1 MQELKSVY
9 SKEELLN
16 NAVELLKK
24 LIEIPSFSKDE
35 FNTSV
40 EIEGFFER
48 HHIPTKRFKNNIWA
62 VNKNFDVFK
71 PSILLNT
78 HHDTVKPNKA
88 YTMDPFVPVEKDGKL
103 FGLGSNDAGA
113 SLVSMAQVFLHFYEQ
128 ENLAYNLVIA
138 LTAEE
143 EISGFDGIEALYP
156 QLPNV
161 ELAIVGEPTQMNLA
175 IAEKGLLVIDGE
187 MKGTASHAAHPNPD
201 NSIVKCMKD
210 LQQILD
216 FRFPKVSEYLGE
228 VKITLSG
235 IHAGVQHNVVP
246 ESCSFTLD
254 VRVTDE
260 YSNREAFEII
270 QSRMESALT
279 ARSFRLNSSKISMD
293 HPFVQAGLEIGR
305 TTYGSPTSS
314 DQAIIPCT
322 SVKLGPGDSTRS
334 HTADEFVFI
343 DEIAEGIDIYIR
355 ILEKVLYSTEQKLSE
370 PQSGI

>member
-9 SKEELLN
+9 RKEELLN
-16 NAVELLKK
+16 HAVELLKK
-24 LIEIPSFSKDE
+24 LIETPSFSKDE

-40 EIEGFFER
+40 EIEKFFTKYQ
-48 HHIPTKRFKNNIWA
+48 IPTKRYKNNIWA
-62 VNKNFDVFK
+62 VSKNFDPLK

-88 YTMDPFVPVEKDGKL
+88 YTLDPFTPIEKDGKL

-113 SLVSMAQVFLHFYEQ
+113 SLVSLAQIFLYFYAE
-128 ENLAYNLVIA
+128 ENLKYNLVIA

-143 EISGFDGIEALYP
+143 EISGFDGIEALFP
-156 QLPNV
+156 QLPDI
-161 ELAIVGEPTQMNLA
+161 EFAIVGEPTQMNLA

-187 MKGTASHAAHPNPD
+187 MKGTASHAAHPNND
-201 NSIVKCMKD
+201 HAIVKCMED
-210 LQQILD
+210 LQHILD
-216 FRFPKVSEYLGE
+216 FRFPKVSDYLGE

-246 ESCSFTLD
+246 EACGFTLD

-260 YSNREAFEII
+260 YTNKEAFEMI
-270 QSRMESALT
+270 SAEMKSALT
-279 ARSFRLNSSKISMD
+279 ARSFRLNSSKIEMD
-293 HPFVQAGLEIGR
+293 HPFVRAGLEIGR

-322 SVKLGPGDSTRS
+322 SVKIGPGDSTRS
-334 HTADEFVFI
+334 HTADEFI
-343 DEIAEGIDIYIR
+343 YIKEIEEGIEIYIK
-355 ILEKVLYSTEQKLSE
+355 ILEKIL
-370 PQSGI
+370 

>member
-9 SKEELLN
+9 SKEELLD

-40 EIEGFFER
+40 EIENFFKK
-48 HHIPTKRFKNNIWA
+48 HQIPTKRFKNNIWA

-88 YTMDPFVPVEKDGKL
+88 YTLDPFVPIEKDGKL

-113 SLVSMAQVFLHFYEQ
+113 SLVSMAQVFLHFYEK
-128 ENLAYNLVIA
+128 ENLQYNLIIA

-143 EISGFDGIEALYP
+143 EISGFDGIEALFP
-156 QLPNV
+156 QLPNI

-187 MKGTASHAAHPNPD
+187 MKGTPSHAAHPNDD
-201 NSIVKCMKD
+201 NSIVKCMED
-210 LQQILD
+210 LQRILN
-216 FRFPKVSEYLGE
+216 FKFPKVSDYLGE

-246 ESCSFTLD
+246 ESCTFTLD

-260 YSNREAFEII
+260 YSNKEAFEII
-270 QSRMESALT
+270 QSQMKSTLT
-279 ARSFRLNSSKISMD
+279 ARSFRLNSSKIEMD
-293 HPFVQAGLEIGR
+293 HPFVKAGLEIGR

-322 SVKLGPGDSTRS
+322 SVKLGPGDSRRS
-334 HTADEFVFI
+334 HTADEFIFI
-343 DEIAEGIDIYIR
+343 EEIAEGIEIYIK
-355 ILEKVLYSTEQKLSE
+355 ILEKVL
-370 PQSGI
+370 

>member
-40 EIEGFFER
+40 VIENFFR
-48 HHIPTKRFKNNIWA
+48 KFQIPTNRFKNNIWA
-62 VNKNFDVFK
+62 TNKNFDVSK

-88 YTMDPFVPVEKDGKL
+88 YTLDPFLPLEKEGKL

-113 SLVSMAQVFLHFYEQ
+113 SLVSLVQTFLYFYAKED
-128 ENLAYNLVIA
+128 LKYNVIIA

-143 EISGFDGIEALYP
+143 EISGVDGIEALFP
-156 QLPNV
+156 QLPKV
-161 ELAIVGEPTQMNLA
+161 DFAIVGEPTQMHLA

-187 MKGTASHAAHPNPD
+187 MRGTPSHAAHPNDD
-201 NSIVKCMKD
+201 NSIVKCMED
-210 LQQILD
+210 LQQILS
-216 FRFPKVSEYLGE
+216 FTFPKISDYLGE
-228 VKITLSG
+228 VKVTLSG

-246 ESCSFTLD
+246 EHCTFTLD

-260 YSNREAFEII
+260 YSNKEVFEIL
-270 QSRMESALT
+270 QSRMKSVLK
-279 ARSFRLNSSKISMD
+279 ARSFRLNSSKIEIE
-293 HPFVQAGLEIGR
+293 HPFVQAGLEVGR

-322 SVKLGPGDSTRS
+322 SVKIGPGDSRRS
-334 HTADEFVFI
+334 HTADEYI
-343 DEIAEGIDIYIR
+343 YIKEIEEGIDIYIQ
-355 ILEKVLYSTEQKLSE
+355 ILEKVL
-370 PQSGI
+370 

>member
-9 SKEELLN
+9 SQEELFN
-16 NAVELLKK
+16 NAIELLKK

-35 FNTSV
+35 YNTSV
-40 EIEGFFER
+40 EIESFFKK
-48 HHIPTKRFKNNIWA
+48 HQIPAKRFKNNIWA
-62 VNKNFDVFK
+62 VNKHFDEAK
-71 PSILLNT
+71 PSVLLNT

-88 YTMDPFVPVEKDGKL
+88 YTLDPFVAIEKDGKL
-103 FGLGSNDAGA
+103 YGLGSNDAGA
-113 SLVSMAQVFLHFYEQ
+113 SLVSLAQTFLHFYER
-128 ENLAYNLVIA
+128 EDLKYNLIIA

-143 EISGFDGIEALYP
+143 EISGFDGIEALFS

-187 MKGTASHAAHPNPD
+187 MKGTPSHAAHPNDD
-201 NSIVKCMKD
+201 NAIIKCMQD
-210 LQQILD
+210 LQHITN
-216 FRFPKVSEYLGE
+216 FKFPKVSDYLGE

-246 ESCSFTLD
+246 EACNFTLD

-260 YSNREAFEII
+260 YTNEEAFEII
-270 QSRMESALT
+270 QSQMKSNLT
-279 ARSFRLNSSKISMD
+279 ARSFRLNSSKIELD
-293 HPFVQAGLEIGR
+293 HPFVQAGIAMGR

-322 SVKLGPGDSTRS
+322 SVKMGPGDSRRS
-334 HTADEFVFI
+334 HTADEFI
-343 DEIAEGIDIYIR
+343 EINEIKEGIDIYIR
-355 ILEKVLYSTEQKLSE
+355 ILEKVL
-370 PQSGI
+370 